1 MIKEK
6 DLPEGWKIVKLK
18 DVAVVDSGQ
27 GAPQGEKWYDGNN
40 IFVRAGDLNNL
51 TEGKYVGDYSQK
63 INDTAIRKYNLKKY
77 PANCVVFPKSGMS
90 VKTDNIALLKYDSYV
105 VNHLAILQVI
115 KKGECSAKYLYYL
128 LKKTRIS
135 NLSYNESYPSIR
147 LQDIKNYEIPLPLQD
162 IKNYEIP
169 LPPLPT
175 QKKIVSILEKAEK
188 LKELRKEADKLTDDY
203 LKSVFLEMF
212 GDPGRNEK
220 GWETKNFL
228 EIFNITT
235 GKLNSNAAVESGKY
249 PFFTCSKNTFRIDRY
264 SFDCEAL
271 LLSGNNA
278 SGEYSVK
285 HYNGKFDAYQRTYVL
300 TFKNAENSYRFF
312 HFLLEKKLEELR
324 SRSIG
329 TNTKYLTLG
338 ILKWINLIVPPI
350 ELQNKFAEI
359 VKQVEKM
366 REYQKQSGQQI
377 EDLFN
382 ALMQKAFRGE
392 LVC

>member
-1 MIKEK
+1 MMIKEK
-6 DLPEGWKIVKLK
+6 DLPEGWRIVKLK
-18 DVAVVDSGQ
+18 DVCELKKGKKVKITDTPNEKSIPYIVIENLR
-27 GAPQGEKWYDGNN
+27 GEPIKN
-40 IFVRAGDLNNL
+40 F
-51 TEGKYVGDYSQK
+51 T
-63 INDTAIRKYNLKKY
+63 NDTNGLLCDSDDILLVWDGANCGTVGTGLKGFVGSTIARLRLVDDSVDKDYVYKFLRSKFEYLNSHITGATIPHLEKKSVINLK
-77 PANCVVFPKSGMS
+77 V
-90 VKTDNIALLKYDSYV
+90 
-105 VNHLAILQVI
+105 
-115 KKGECSAKYLYYL
+115 
-128 LKKTRIS
+128 
-135 NLSYNESYPSIR
+135 
-147 LQDIKNYEIPLPLQD
+147 PLPS
-162 IKNYEIP
+162 
-169 LPPLPT
+169 LPT

-188 LKELRKEADKLTDDY
+188 LKELRKKADKLTDDY

-366 REYQKQSGQQI
+366 KEYQKKSQQQI